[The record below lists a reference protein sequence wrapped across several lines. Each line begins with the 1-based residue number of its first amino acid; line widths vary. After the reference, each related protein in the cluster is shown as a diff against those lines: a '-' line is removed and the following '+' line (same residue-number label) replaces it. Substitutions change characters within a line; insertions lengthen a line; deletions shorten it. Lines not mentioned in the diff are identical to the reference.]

1 MTQYQLL
8 QAIPAL
14 QLLVNYKLPVK
25 TAYSLYKL
33 AKKAEEYKEF
43 LINEERKLVNEYH
56 GTVDENGR
64 IQFNNVDDMQNFTTK
79 HNELVALEAEDA
91 ETLVIQA
98 DDLGD
103 QKLSASDIALLEGII
118 DIE

>member
-25 TAYSLYKL
+25 T
-33 AKKAEEYKEF
+33 AEEYKEF